1 MKERT
6 SRIRAAS
13 IDTVGQLSAQVP
25 VLQRSVSVGAVA
37 VSDITFR
44 SDMVVECDEVG
55 AGYYVHLPIAGRLE
69 SRHCG
74 SKLIATRELA
84 AVYSPGGGSFAG
96 QWAAGSRVLCVRL
109 DGAAVATALARLP
122 GREPAPRI
130 SFELAMN
137 TRQALSRTW
146 VEQLLV
152 LCRQPA
158 GPDGLLA
165 HPLVA
170 RPLAESLVNGFL
182 LAAQHSRSTAVAAAA
197 AAAVEPTPPATIRKA
212 IDRIESDPREPLSV
226 SDLADWCGVGAR
238 ALQHGFQRH
247 VGMSPMAYL
256 RDARLRRADAELRAA
271 MTPDDTVAS
280 IARRWGFAH
289 PGRFAAA
296 YEAKYGQP
304 PGRTLRAAR

>member
-1 MKERT
+1 MKERPG
-6 SRIRAAS
+6 RIRAAT
-13 IDTVGQLSAQVP
+13 IDTVGQSSAEVR
-25 VLQRSVSVGAVA
+25 VLQRNVSVGPVA
-37 VSDITFR
+37 VSDITFLT
-44 SDMVVECDEVG
+44 DLVVECDDVG
-55 AGYYVHLPIAGRLE
+55 SGYYVHLPTAGRLE
-69 SRHCG
+69 SRHRG
-74 SKLIATRELA
+74 SKLTATRELA

-137 TRQALSRTW
+137 TRQGLSRTW

-165 HPLVA
+165 HPLVS

-182 LAAQHSRSTAVAAAA
+182 LAAEHSRSTAVAAAA
-197 AAAVEPTPPATIRKA
+197 AVVEPTPSATIRKA

-247 VGMSPMAYL
+247 VGMSPMSYL

-271 MTPDDTVAS
+271 AAPDDTVAS

-296 YEAKYGQP
+296 YETKYGQP

>member
-13 IDTVGQLSAQVP
+13 IDTVGQSSSQVP

-55 AGYYVHLPIAGRLE
+55 AGYYVHLPISGRLE
-69 SRHCG
+69 SRHGG
-74 SKLIATRELA
+74 SKLTATREVA

-130 SFELAMN
+130 SFGLAMN
-137 TRQALSRTW
+137 TRQGLSRTW
-146 VEQLLV
+146 IEQLLV
-152 LCRQPA
+152 LCRQPT

-165 HPLVA
+165 HPLVS

-182 LAAQHSRSTAVAAAA
+182 LAAEHSRSTAVAAAG
-197 AAAVEPTPPATIRKA
+197 AAVEPTPPATIRKA
-212 IDRIESDPREPLSV
+212 IDRIEADPREPLSV

-247 VGMSPMAYL
+247 VGLSPMAYL

-271 MTPDDTVAS
+271 VAPDDTVAS

>member
-1 MKERT
+1 MRERT

-69 SRHCG
+69 SRHGG
-74 SKLIATRELA
+74 SKLTATREVA

-122 GREPAPRI
+122 GREPVPRI

-137 TRQALSRTW
+137 TRQGLSRTW

-165 HPLVA
+165 HPLVF

-182 LAAQHSRSTAVAAAA
+182 LAAEHSRSTAVAAAA
-197 AAAVEPTPPATIRKA
+197 AVVEPTPPATIRKA

-271 MTPDDTVAS
+271 AAPDDTVAS

>member
-1 MKERT
+1 MKERPG
-6 SRIRAAS
+6 RIRAAT
-13 IDTVGQLSAQVP
+13 IDTVGQSSAEVR
-25 VLQRSVSVGAVA
+25 VLQRNVSVGPVA
-37 VSDITFR
+37 VSDITFLT
-44 SDMVVECDEVG
+44 DMVVECDDVG
-55 AGYYVHLPIAGRLE
+55 SGYYVHLPIAGRLE
-69 SRHCG
+69 SRHRG
-74 SKLIATRELA
+74 SKLTATREVA

-122 GREPAPRI
+122 GREPVPRI

-137 TRQALSRTW
+137 TRQGLSRTW

-165 HPLVA
+165 HPLVF

-182 LAAQHSRSTAVAAAA
+182 LAAQHSRSTAVAAA

-271 MTPDDTVAS
+271 ATPDDTVAS

>member
-1 MKERT
+1 MKERPG
-6 SRIRAAS
+6 RIRAAT
-13 IDTVGQLSAQVP
+13 IDTVGQSSAEVR
-25 VLQRSVSVGAVA
+25 VLQRNVSVGPVA
-37 VSDITFR
+37 VSDITFLT
-44 SDMVVECDEVG
+44 DMVVECDDVG
-55 AGYYVHLPIAGRLE
+55 SGYYVHLPIAGRLE
-69 SRHCG
+69 SRHRG
-74 SKLIATRELA
+74 SKLTATREVA

-122 GREPAPRI
+122 GREPVPRI

-137 TRQALSRTW
+137 TRQGLSRTW

-165 HPLVA
+165 HPLVF

-182 LAAQHSRSTAVAAAA
+182 LAAQHSRSTAVAAA

-271 MTPDDTVAS
+271 ATTDDTVAS

>member
-55 AGYYVHLPIAGRLE
+55 AGYYVHLPISGRLE
-69 SRHCG
+69 SRHG
-74 SKLIATRELA
+74 GAKLTATREVA

-122 GREPAPRI
+122 GREPVPRI

-137 TRQALSRTW
+137 TRQGLSRTW

-165 HPLVA
+165 HPLVF

-182 LAAQHSRSTAVAAAA
+182 LAAEHSRSTAVAAAA
-197 AAAVEPTPPATIRKA
+197 AVVEPTPPATIRKA

-271 MTPDDTVAS
+271 ATPDDTVAS

>member
-55 AGYYVHLPIAGRLE
+55 AGYYVHLPISGRLE
-69 SRHCG
+69 SRHG
-74 SKLIATRELA
+74 GAKLTATREVA

-122 GREPAPRI
+122 GREPVPRI

-137 TRQALSRTW
+137 TRQGLSRTW

-165 HPLVA
+165 HPLVF

-182 LAAQHSRSTAVAAAA
+182 LAAEHSRSTAVAAAA
-197 AAAVEPTPPATIRKA
+197 AVVEPTPPATIRKA

-271 MTPDDTVAS
+271 AAPDDTVAS

>member
-1 MKERT
+1 MRERPR
-6 SRIRAAS
+6 RIRAAS
-13 IDTVGQLSAQVP
+13 IDTVGQLCAQVP

-55 AGYYVHLPIAGRLE
+55 AGYYVHLPVSGRLE
-69 SRHCG
+69 SRHGG
-74 SKLIATRELA
+74 SKLTVTREVA

-96 QWAAGSRVLCVRL
+96 QWAAGTRVLCVRL

-137 TRQALSRTW
+137 TRQGLSRTW
-146 VEQLLV
+146 IEQLLV

-165 HPLVA
+165 HPLVS

-182 LAAQHSRSTAVAAAA
+182 LAAEHSRSTAVAAA

-271 MTPDDTVAS
+271 AAPDDTVAS

>member
-13 IDTVGQLSAQVP
+13 IDTVGQSSALVP

-55 AGYYVHLPIAGRLE
+55 AGYYVHLPISGRLE
-69 SRHCG
+69 SRHG
-74 SKLIATRELA
+74 GAKLTATREVA

-122 GREPAPRI
+122 GREPVPRI

-137 TRQALSRTW
+137 TRQGLSRTW

-165 HPLVA
+165 HPLVF

-182 LAAQHSRSTAVAAAA
+182 LAAEHSRSTAVAAAA
-197 AAAVEPTPPATIRKA
+197 AVVEPTPPATIRKA

-271 MTPDDTVAS
+271 AAPDDTVAS

>member
-55 AGYYVHLPIAGRLE
+55 AGYYVHLPISGRLE
-69 SRHCG
+69 SRHGG
-74 SKLIATRELA
+74 SKLTATREVA

-122 GREPAPRI
+122 GREPAPRT

-137 TRQALSRTW
+137 TRQGLSRTW

-165 HPLVA
+165 HPLVS

-182 LAAQHSRSTAVAAAA
+182 LAAEHSRSTAVAAAA
-197 AAAVEPTPPATIRKA
+197 AAAEPTPPATIRRA

-247 VGMSPMAYL
+247 VGMSPMSYL

-271 MTPDDTVAS
+271 VPDDTVAA

-304 PGRTLRAAR
+304 PGRTLRSVR